1 MTLMAQH
8 TTTQR
13 MTEDLKLETLVPKSP
28 ERLSVDAINEKI
40 AAVVQQ
46 ASGLLANDLDRPTLT
61 LTINGHLVEANGK
74 VAEGFANVTGFTQ
87 PSLPQH
93 EREARLA
100 ALVAEKTREVLAA
113 QTPIVAD
120 YTAHL
125 RSFGVSI
132 ATKPGDS
139 GLSPVEL
146 REQSEVKIAKDIA
159 SEVESIIRKKF
170 EGLEQSKHA
179 GRIVE
184 NNARIEQIKKIINT
198 PNDQIT
204 SADIDKWIKSSGLY
218 DLDTDGKLK
227 YPAEITKLQQSGLLE
242 GESSS
247 VSPRFFKDLRLQM
260 MAATAVSTVCVAA
273 VGAATVAGALGIM
286 TAVPV
291 VTGIFGA
298 NFAFQRYRS
307 YQFMQKFD
315 AMLKEAKT
323 ELGEAGPMQSGIA
336 WSGAMFKFIKE
347 YNPVWLRPKRTEFWN
362 SHPSTSVDAVLNH
375 LKQIAQHGAH
385 SMVQTSNNGPLFKDQ
400 KFGDYYRQALPGI
413 TELAKR
419 WKSGQDKQLDVAF
432 WGFASSAISYGGLLL
447 AGL

>member
-1 MTLMAQH
+1 
-8 TTTQR
+8 

>member
-1 MTLMAQH
+1 MASIAQN
-8 TTTQR
+8 TTSQR
-13 MTEDLKLETLVPKSP
+13 VPEDLKPETLVPKSP
-28 ERLSVDAINEKI
+28 ERLSVDAINKKI

-46 ASGLLANDLDRPTLT
+46 ASGLLTNDLDRPNLT
-61 LTINGHLVEANGK
+61 LAINGHLVETNGK
-74 VAEGFANVTGFTQ
+74 VAEGFANVTGFAQ

-100 ALVAEKTREVLAA
+100 ALVAQKTKEVLAA

-120 YTAHL
+120 YAAHL

-146 REQSEVKIAKDIA
+146 REQSEVKLAKDIA
-159 SEVESIIRKKF
+159 SEVESIIREKF
-170 EGLEQSKHA
+170 GGLEQSKHTQ
-179 GRIVE
+179 RIVE
-184 NNARIEQIKKIINT
+184 NNSRIEQIKTIINT

-227 YPAEITKLQQSGLLE
+227 YPAEIAKLQQSGLLE

-273 VGAATVAGALGIM
+273 VGAATVAGALGII
-286 TAVPV
+286 TAVPAL
-291 VTGIFGA
+291 TGIFGA

-315 AMLKEAKT
+315 AMLKEAKS

-336 WSGAMFKFIKE
+336 WAGAMFKFIKE
-347 YNPVWLRPKRTEFWN
+347 YNPVWVLPNRTEFWN

-385 SMVQTSNNGPLFKDQ
+385 SMVQTPNNGPLFKDQ
-400 KFGDYYRQALPGI
+400 KFSDYYRQALPGI

-419 WKSGQDKQLDVAF
+419 WKDGQDKQLDVAF
-432 WGFASSAISYGGLLL
+432 WGLASSAISYGGLLL

>member
-1 MTLMAQH
+1 MASTAQH
-8 TTTQR
+8 NTTHQVR
-13 MTEDLKLETLVPKSP
+13 EDLKPEAVVPKSP
-28 ERLSVDAINEKI
+28 EKLSVDAINRKI
-40 AAVVQQ
+40 AAIVQQ
-46 ASGLLANDLDRPTLT
+46 ASGLLNNELDRPYLT
-61 LTINGHLVEANGK
+61 LAINGHLVEANGK

-100 ALVAEKTREVLAA
+100 ALAAEKTSQLLAA
-113 QTPIVAD
+113 PPPIVAD
-120 YTAHL
+120 YDAHL

-146 REQSEVKIAKDIA
+146 REQSEAKLAKDIA
-159 SEVESIIRKKF
+159 SEVEIIIRKKF
-170 EGLEQSKHA
+170 EGLDQSKQA
-179 GRIVE
+179 QRIAE
-184 NNARIEQIKKIINT
+184 NNARIEQIKTITNT

-227 YPAEITKLQQSGLLE
+227 YPAEIAKLQQSGLLE

-260 MAATAVSTVCVAA
+260 MAATALSTVAVAA
-273 VGAATVAGALGIM
+273 FGAATVAGAFGIM

-291 VTGIFGA
+291 VTGIFGV
-298 NFAFQRYRS
+298 NFAFQKYRS
-307 YQFMQKFD
+307 HLFMQKFD

-323 ELGEAGPMQSGIA
+323 ELGEAGPMQSGVA
-336 WSGAMFKFIKE
+336 WSGAMFKFIKD
-347 YNPVWLRPKRTEFWN
+347 YNPVWLRPNRTEFWN
-362 SHPSTSVDAVLNH
+362 DHISTSVDAVLNH

-385 SMVQTSNNGPLFKDQ
+385 SMVQSPNSGPLFKDQ

-419 WKSGQDKQLDVAF
+419 WKFGQEKQLDIAF
-432 WGFASSAISYGGLLL
+432 WCFTSAAIPYGGLLL